1 MKERMS
7 MTTNDF
13 LAAEL
18 AKTQTQLKSPILDRT
33 RWAAL
38 CDDRR
43 LLQFLQQRATAADF
57 NGVQDELQGIAEG
70 RTRVPDIGGP
80 RRKAEE
86 WLRDWAGKLGAI
98 A

>member
-1 MKERMS
+1 

-13 LAAEL
+13 LAGEL
-18 AKTQTQLKSPILDRT
+18 ATTQTELKSPILDRK

-43 LLQFLQQRATAADF
+43 MLRFLQQRAATADF
-57 NGVQDELQGIAEG
+57 NGIESELQGIAEG

-80 RRKAEE
+80 RRKAEDC
-86 WLRDWAGKLGAI
+86 LRDWATKLGAI
-98 A
+98 G

>member
-1 MKERMS
+1 
-7 MTTNDF
+7 MTTDDF

-18 AKTQTQLKSPILDRT
+18 ARTQTQLKSPILDRK
-33 RWAAL
+33 RWDAL

-43 LLQFLQQRATAADF
+43 MLRFLQQRASAVDFDGVETELRLIAA
-57 NGVQDELQGIAEG
+57 GQ
-70 RTRVPDIGGP
+70 TRVPEVGGP

-86 WLRDWAGKLGAI
+86 CLRDWATRLGGI